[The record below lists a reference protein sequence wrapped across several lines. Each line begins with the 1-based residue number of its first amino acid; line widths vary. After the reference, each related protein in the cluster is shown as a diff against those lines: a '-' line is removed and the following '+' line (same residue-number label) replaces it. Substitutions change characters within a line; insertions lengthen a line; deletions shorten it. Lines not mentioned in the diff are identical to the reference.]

1 MAQVNDR
8 RGLVFAGVVVAL
20 AAVGIY
26 LSMRPASGGDGEPPP
41 GVVTT
46 TTAAPPPSSA
56 ASPAPAITPG
66 TFDIYGYLP
75 LSREQIAQAADTA
88 QRFAASYATYR
99 YDEDPAS
106 YAERLKAFT
115 TGEFGAVLARDVTT
129 PATVE
134 QNRADEVVSQGT
146 GRLKSIRDISAG
158 SLVLVVT
165 AAQRITAKSGPQN
178 RSADYAVTLTQVGTD
193 WRVFDLQPADAGQDG
208 DPGGAGT
215 GENGDTGEGTTQ

>member
-26 LSMRPASGGDGEPPP
+26 LSMRPASGGSDGAPPP
-41 GVVTT
+41 GVVSTSS
-46 TTAAPPPSSA
+46 AAPPSSGP
-56 ASPAPAITPG
+56 SPAPAITPS

-75 LSREQIAQAADTA
+75 LTREQIAQAADMA
-88 QRFAASYATYR
+88 QRFAVSYASFR

-115 TGEFGAVLARDVTT
+115 TADFGAVLARDVTT

-134 QNRADEVVSQGT
+134 QNRADQVVSEGAA
-146 GRLKSIRDISAG
+146 RLKSIRDIAG
-158 SLVLVVT
+158 GSIVLVVT
-165 AAQRITAKSGPQN
+165 ATQHITAKSGPQE
-178 RSADYAVTLTQVGTD
+178 RSADYAITLTQVGTE
-193 WRVFDLQPADAGQDG
+193 WRVFDLQRADAGQDG
-208 DPGGAGT
+208 DTGGGAT
-215 GENGDTGEGTTQ
+215 G

>member
-8 RGLVFAGVVVAL
+8 RGLVFVGVVVAL

-26 LSMRPASGGDGEPPP
+26 LSMRPASGGDGPPP
-41 GVVTT
+41 RGAAVSTPS
-46 TTAAPPPSSA
+46 AAPPSSGS
-56 ASPAPAITPG
+56 SPAPAITPG

-106 YAERLKAFT
+106 YAERLKGFT
-115 TGEFGAVLARDVTT
+115 TTELGTILARDVTT

-146 GRLKSIRDISAG
+146 GRLKSIRDIAADSI
-158 SLVLVVT
+158 VLVVT
-165 AAQRITAKSGPQN
+165 AAQQITAKSGPKD
-178 RSADYAVTLTQVGTD
+178 RSADYAVTLTQVGAE

-208 DPGGAGT
+208 DTGG
-215 GENGDTGEGTTQ
+215 ETTQ